1 MSSNEENKVLGPPDS
16 GYTDILNHLT
26 EEHLKNNRAT
36 GKDRSKSPLRPSA
49 AGQCAR
55 ELAYG
60 LMEHHGFAHY
70 DKKINS
76 AEGHRIFSLGH
87 SIEYDIIK
95 HMRDL
100 MKDYFE
106 IKYTQQSLSF
116 ARLTAKNNPKLSQ
129 WLEGSTDLVIWSEK
143 YKCIADI
150 KSKKVKFSSYR
161 DDNWTEFSDKLSRMH
176 SIQKLSDTAFWAADL
191 PKFLQEVNDPFL
203 AANFLQL
210 NLYAMNSFI
219 VERGIDHAAIIQYDK
234 NSSRLREIRF
244 KPSQELYDYIVTK
257 MQGALDAVDA
267 GQPELAPK
275 EFQLGSIKCAF
286 CDYAK
291 ECWKDVD
298 TTREFFKSLPPK
310 RWPKDTSRLGDI
322 GVVLDEIY
330 TEYATIVNTEDTKDR
345 LEQELVALLNENSID
360 KIRFADGNVY
370 EVKLYKSPRE
380 HFALKRSK

>member
-1 MSSNEENKVLGPPDS
+1 MSNVLGPPDC
-16 GYTDILNHLT
+16 GYNNILDELT
-26 EEHLKNNRAT
+26 VERLRKDRAE
-36 GKDRSKSPLRPSA
+36 GKDKSKTPLRPSA

-60 LMEHHGFAHY
+60 LMEHHKFANY
-70 DKKINS
+70 DKKLNS
-76 AEGHRIFSLGH
+76 AEGYRIFSLGH
-87 SIEYDIIK
+87 SIEYDLIK
-95 HMRDL
+95 QMRDL

-129 WLEGSTDLVIWSEK
+129 WLEGSTDLVLWSEK
-143 YKCIADI
+143 HKCILDV
-150 KSKKVKFSSYR
+150 KSKKVKYSSYR
-161 DDNWTEFSDKLSRMH
+161 NDNWEEFSDKLARLPSVK
-176 SIQKLSDTAFWAADL
+176 KLSDSAFWTDDL
-191 PKFLQEVNDPFL
+191 PAFLREVNDPFL

-210 NLYAMNSFI
+210 NLYAMNPFI
-219 VERGIDHAAIIQYDK
+219 VERGIDHAAILQYDK

-244 KPSQELYDYIVTK
+244 KPSQDLYDYVIQK
-257 MQGALDAVDA
+257 MQGVLEAVDQ

-310 RWPKDTSRLGDI
+310 RWPKDTSRLGEV
-322 GVVLDEIY
+322 GEALDSIY
-330 TEYATIVNTEDTKDR
+330 EEYATIVNSQEAKER
-345 LEQELVALLNENSID
+345 LEQELIGLMNENQID
-360 KIRFADGNVY
+360 KVKFFDGNVY
-370 EVKLYKSPRE
+370 EVKLLKSPRE
-380 HFALKRSK
+380 HFELRRSK